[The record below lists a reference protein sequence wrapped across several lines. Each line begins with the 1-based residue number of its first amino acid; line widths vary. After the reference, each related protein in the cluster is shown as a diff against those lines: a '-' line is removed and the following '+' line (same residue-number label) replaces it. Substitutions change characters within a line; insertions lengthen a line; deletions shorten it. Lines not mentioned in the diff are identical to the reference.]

1 MAIFKVKNEKGEWI
15 EVPAI
20 VGPQGPAGPT
30 QIYDGIDSELTDWA
44 LSAKQGKVLHD
55 AINSVWNKIYPVGS
69 IYMSVIESN
78 PATLFGGTWERIE
91 GQFLIGCNSTYPNGT
106 SGGAANTTL
115 ATANLPGHT
124 HSFSATSGNQS
135 ANHTHSVGAHSHGL
149 NSHTHSVGAHSHG
162 LNGHTHSIPA
172 LSGTAA
178 SNGAHTHQCYKS
190 WGFKVGTGGLN
201 YVMGTID
208 DGFSGSGNW
217 TGSSGA
223 HTHSVSTSASTTGG
237 NSGSTANSGAFNSGA
252 ASGSTANSS
261 AFNTGNNSANHTHS
275 VSGTTGSTGSATSFT
290 NLPPYLSVY
299 IWKRTA

>member
-1 MAIFKVKNEKGEWI
+1 MAIFKVRNAKGEWV

-69 IYMSVIESN
+69 IYMSIVESN

-91 GQFLIGCNSTYPNGT
+91 GQFLIGCNGTYPNGT
-106 SGGAANTTL
+106 SGGTANTTL
-115 ATANLPGHT
+115 ATANLPS
-124 HSFSATSGNQS
+124 HSHSVSITSGNQS

-149 NSHTHSVGAHSHG
+149 NSHKHSFSATTGNQNA
-162 LNGHTHSIPA
+162 NHTHS
-172 LSGTAA
+172 GTTS
-178 SNGAHTHQCYKS
+178 SNGSHNHQCYKS
-190 WGFKVGTGGLN
+190 WGFKTGTGGLN
-201 YVMGTID
+201 YCMGTVD

-217 TGSSGA
+217 TNSAGG
-223 HTHSVSTSASTTGG
+223 HTHTMTTGNNSASHKHSVSGTT
-237 NSGSTANSGAFNSGA
+237 GA

-261 AFNTGNNSANHTHS
+261 AFNSGSNSANHTHS
-275 VSGTTGSTGSATSFT
+275 VSGDTGSTGSATSFT
-290 NLPPYLSVY
+290 NLPPYLAVY

>member
-1 MAIFKVKNEKGEWI
+1 MAIFKVKNEKGEWV

-20 VGPQGPAGPT
+20 VGPQGPAGPS

-69 IYMSVIESN
+69 VYISIIESN

-106 SGGAANTTL
+106 TGGAANTTL

-135 ANHTHSVGAHSHGL
+135 ANHTHSGTTGNQSAG
-149 NSHTHSVGAHSHG
+149 HTHSVGITSGSNSA
-162 LNGHTHSIPA
+162 NHTHS
-172 LSGTAA
+172 GTTSSA
-178 SNGAHTHQCYKS
+178 GAHTHQCYKS

-201 YVMGTID
+201 YVMGTVD

-223 HTHSVSTSASTTGG
+223 HTHTMTTGNQSANHTHWVSG
-237 NSGSTANSGAFNSGA
+237 NTGGISANHTHSI
-252 ASGSTANSS
+252 T
-261 AFNTGNNSANHTHS
+261 TGNNSANHNHS
-275 VSGTTGSTGSATSFT
+275 VSGTTGSTGSGTSFT

>member
-1 MAIFKVKNEKGEWI
+1 MAIFRVKNEKGEWV

-69 IYMSVIESN
+69 IYMSIVESN
-78 PATLFGGTWERIE
+78 PSTLFGGTWERIE
-91 GQFLIGCNSTYPNGT
+91 GQFLIGCNGTYPNGT
-106 SGGAANTTL
+106 TGGATNTTL
-115 ATANLPGHT
+115 AVANLPGHT

-135 ANHTHSVGAHSHGL
+135 ANHTHSGSTGNQSA
-149 NSHTHSVGAHSHG
+149 
-162 LNGHTHSIPA
+162 GHTHSFGA
-172 LSGTAA
+172 TSGGQ
-178 SNGAHTHQCYKS
+178 SSDHTHWAATTTNGNHGHLCYKS
-190 WGFKVGTGGLN
+190 WGFATGSGGWN
-201 YVMGTID
+201 WVMGTVD

-217 TGSSGA
+217 TANAGDHN
-223 HTHSVSTSASTTGG
+223 HTLTTGG
-237 NSGSTANSGAFNSGA
+237 VSANHTHWVGGTTGGIS
-252 ASGSTANSS
+252 ANHNHS
-261 AFNTGNNSANHTHS
+261 FTTGGNSANHTHS